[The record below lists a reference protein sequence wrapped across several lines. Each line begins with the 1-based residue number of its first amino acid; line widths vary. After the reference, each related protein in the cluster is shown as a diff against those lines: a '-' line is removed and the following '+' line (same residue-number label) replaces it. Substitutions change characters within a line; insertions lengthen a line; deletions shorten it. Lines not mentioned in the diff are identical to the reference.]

1 MSTTLFSLLLII
13 DYAPIF
19 YKIIHNINLNIA
31 YMYLGRRIE
40 QKGKLNNP
48 NENLVAYTRFDKKPQ
63 TPWEKEQN

>member
-1 MSTTLFSLLLII
+1 
-13 DYAPIF
+13 
-19 YKIIHNINLNIA
+19 
-31 YMYLGRRIE
+31 MYLGRRIE